1 MSLNNRREIK
11 FNCILYFQ
19 ENEEEEEE
27 EEEEDDL
34 IEKDDKDVKFKEPSN
49 QSVQIGKAEDGDDY
63 STASDMESGAGDG
76 DDDKE
81 GDEDGDDS

>member
-1 MSLNNRREIK
+1 M
-11 FNCILYFQ
+11 
-19 ENEEEEEE
+19 
-27 EEEEDDL
+27 